1 MLIFH
6 LLVVL
11 FMTSISQSYL
21 GWTSRP
27 SPNLQPKRQLPMYL
41 SPLDNGGASL
51 LELGHL
57 P

>member
-1 MLIFH
+1 LEVMGLDTDQFIAHTYFH

-27 SPNLQPKRQLPMYL
+27 SLNHNPNANYPCT
-41 SPLDNGGASL
+41 
-51 LELGHL
+51 
-57 P
+57 